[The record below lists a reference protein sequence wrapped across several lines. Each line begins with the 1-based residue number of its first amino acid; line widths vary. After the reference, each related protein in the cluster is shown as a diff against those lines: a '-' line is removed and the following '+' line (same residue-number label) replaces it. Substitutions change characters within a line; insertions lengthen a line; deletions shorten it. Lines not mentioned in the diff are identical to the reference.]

1 MSVWVL
7 LRGLTRERG
16 HWGAFPRQL
25 AERVSPARI
34 VTLDLPG
41 NGRLHHQRSPVRVSD
56 MIAPCRA
63 QLQALGLPGPYCL
76 VAMSLGAMVAI
87 AWAGAYP
94 DEIERCV
101 LINTSVRPFSP
112 FHRRLRPSS
121 YLPLLRLLASRD
133 DHASEAII
141 LGLTSRTHPAAVLD
155 DWVALRRDH
164 RVSRLNALRQLLAA
178 ARFRAPARPPSA
190 LTLIL
195 SGAADALVD
204 PRCSEALAARWRLP
218 LVLHASGGHDLPLDD
233 GPWVAGRI
241 SDWLARTETPP
252 RSAPAGHGPLDAASP
267 AARSLI
273 SGPLTVIYD
282 E

>member
-16 HWGAFPRQL
+16 HWGGFPRQL

-34 VTLDLPG
+34 VALDLPG
-41 NGRLHHQRSPVRVSD
+41 NGVLHHQCSPARVPD

-87 AWAGAYP
+87 AWADACP
-94 DEIERCV
+94 DEVEGCV

-112 FHRRLRPSS
+112 VHRRLSPSS
-121 YLPLLRLLASRD
+121 YLPLFRLLASRD

-141 LGLTSRTHPAAVLD
+141 LGLTSRTRPAAVLD
-155 DWVALRRDH
+155 DWVALRRNH
-164 RVSRLNALRQLLAA
+164 RVSRLNALRQLVAA
-178 ARFRAPARPPSA
+178 ARFRAPARPPA
-190 LTLIL
+190 VPMLIL

-204 PRCSEALAARWRLP
+204 PRCSEALAARWSLP
-218 LVLHASGGHDLPLDD
+218 LVQHATGGHDLPLDD
-233 GPWVAGRI
+233 GPWVAARI
-241 SDWLARTETPP
+241 SDWLEAHLTKEQSHEAENQPYHP
-252 RSAPAGHGPLDAASP
+252 RG
-267 AARSLI
+267 R
-273 SGPLTVIYD
+273 
-282 E
+282 